1 MITLFT
7 NYFQSESDELLD
19 SPEGYNTDISN
30 LTYRALQLP
39 LQDPKSNDLITE
51 EIITQCKK
59 YISQYKEENEY
70 QYSLNGNN
78 NDSKSQNIW
87 ICKPAGKSRGRG
99 IFLTN
104 NYKEIDMATR
114 GRESQWICQKYIEK
128 PLIILNH
135 KFDIR
140 QWVLCT
146 DWNPLTIY
154 NYEHC
159 YLRFC
164 SEEYD
169 SNNLNNIYMHLSN
182 NCIQKEKVSEFDKTD
197 FKGLM
202 WSVDQFKEYLKE
214 NNKEEEDIYEK
225 IIKPQIN
232 DIVIKSLQSC
242 QGLIEERKMTYE
254 MFGFDFMIDSNYHVW
269 LIEINSSPDLSYST
283 YLTEKYVKEGI
294 PTLMNIALYSPDQK
308 KKINQYQRKIGDEFI
323 DVPEKE
329 LTEEDYGYWKL
340 VYKEKPIRMIY
351 IIIYI

>member
-1 MITLFT
+1 
-7 NYFQSESDELLD
+7 
-19 SPEGYNTDISN
+19 
-30 LTYRALQLP
+30 
-39 LQDPKSNDLITE
+39 
-51 EIITQCKK
+51 
-59 YISQYKEENEY
+59 
-70 QYSLNGNN
+70 
-78 NDSKSQNIW
+78 
-87 ICKPAGKSRGRG
+87 
-99 IFLTN
+99 
-104 NYKEIDMATR
+104 
-114 GRESQWICQKYIEK
+114 
-128 PLIILNH
+128 
-135 KFDIR
+135 
-140 QWVLCT
+140 
-146 DWNPLTIY
+146 
-154 NYEHC
+154 
-159 YLRFC
+159 
-164 SEEYD
+164 
-169 SNNLNNIYMHLSN
+169 MHLSN

-323 DVPEKE
+323 NVPEKE

-340 VYKEKPIRMIY
+340 VYKEKPIRIIY